1 MRAHACFALLVVGA
15 GAVAALGS
23 VSCVDEVHNEEVAAL
38 GPEVS
43 GVPPG
48 PLHRPGQPCLTCH
61 GGSGPAKLQF
71 SVGGTVYL
79 NQGGGAP
86 APGASVQVEDILGNL
101 WTVQANAAGNFFV
114 TLSDFAPHYP
124 TQMQVTSADGT
135 VVDQMLTHV
144 GRDGSCADCHTLTA
158 GPTSPGPVFVNA
170 AGTDAGTDG
179 G

>member
-1 MRAHACFALLVVGA
+1 MRPAHVDAVLVVLLA
-15 GAVAALGS
+15 GPAAAASLTT

-38 GPEVS
+38 GPEN

-61 GGSGPAKLQF
+61 GGSGPAKVQF

-79 NQGGGAP
+79 NQGGGVSG
-86 APGASVQVEDILGNL
+86 PGASVQVEDILGNIR
-101 WTVQANAAGNFFV
+101 TVQANAAGNFFI

-124 TQMQVTSADGT
+124 TQMQVTSADGSIT
-135 VVDQMLTHV
+135 DQMLTHV
-144 GRDGSCADCHTLTA
+144 GRDGSCADCHTTPV
-158 GPTSPGPVFVNA
+158 GPTAVGPIYVNA
-170 AGTDAGTDG
+170 AGTDG